1 MKPSAVQLLLHY
13 LRLLLELLRV
23 KRPPVPELDV
33 ADPERDH
40 DDELAVLTVDPPELV
55 PAPPVEALAAPAEV
69 TTTKPRALASAV
81 IDQDGWLQGD
91 KVVHVPSKRHS
102 ALASGAK
109 PVILLWH
116 WTSTGHGTAFTMAKR
131 IAPLAKGGERSGSVH
146 FWVDGDGTIYQ
157 SVPTNRSAWH
167 AGAASSAR
175 FKKVDGRW
183 VIDPARK
190 SKLSVNGLSIGVEMV
205 NEGELRWR
213 KPGKTS
219 TAAWVDAKPDERGA
233 LLMSWPYGK
242 IQATT
247 GKPRKGTV
255 FKLTD
260 AVEAPDRKGR
270 KRLYHAWTQP
280 QIEAAER
287 ITRAVVDEYG
297 LDRAACSW
305 GHVDVDGERKS
316 DPGGLWYNVVN
327 PEIHDRVFGP

>member
-1 MKPSAVQLLLHY
+1 MTLKLVLHY

-23 KRPPVPELDV
+23 KRAPVPELDQV
-33 ADPERDH
+33 DAQ
-40 DDELAVLTVDPPELV
+40 DDDSAELVMLTLEPPEIV

-69 TTTKPRALASAV
+69 TTPKPRAIASAV
-81 IDQDGWLQGD
+81 IHDGWLQGD

-102 ALASGAK
+102 ALASGDK

-131 IAPLAKGGERSGSVH
+131 TQALAKGGERSGSVH

-167 AGAASSAR
+167 AGAESSAR

-183 VIDPARK
+183 VIDPSRK

-205 NEGELRWR
+205 NEGQLRWR
-213 KPGKTS
+213 KPGATS
-219 TAAWVDAKPDERGA
+219 SAAWVDAKPGDKGA
-233 LLMSWPYGK
+233 LLMSWPFGK
-242 IQATT
+242 IDAST

-255 FKLTD
+255 FKLAD
-260 AVEAPDRKGR
+260 AVEAPDREGR
-270 KRLYHAWTQP
+270 MRLYHAWTP
-280 QIEAAER
+280 AQIEAAER

-327 PEIHDRVFGP
+327 PAIHDRVFGPRAA